1 MKAKLAVLALGVG
14 MSATRGRS
22 QPPTHATI
30 RRHLSVLFAAV
41 GLVAM
46 LAGVVAGASKT
57 LDIYFID
64 TEGGQSTLLVSPSGE
79 TFMIDTGFA
88 GLDTPNPDKDA
99 GRDAARI
106 ADVARIAKVTR
117 IDTLLATHFHG
128 DHASGIARLAE
139 KLPVRTLVDH
149 GPALQDVPTMKQ
161 KVGEYSPD
169 WAAAFAKGK
178 HQVVAAGDRIAVKG
192 LVVTVVEALG
202 KQIDRPGTPNDTCSN
217 IQKRPDG
224 NPEDTASVGVVVQ
237 YGKFRF
243 ANFGDLPWNQEILL
257 LCPNNRVGTIDVY
270 EAAGHGREP
279 TPAAYAMAPRI
290 AVLDNGARKGGG
302 AATLKGF
309 KASPGFGDLWQLHKN
324 VMGGPDGNPPD
335 EFTANFEDTD
345 NTMHAAHY
353 LKVSAKDDGSF
364 TMINSRTG
372 ATKEY
377 PARKGTNQT
386 R

>member
-1 MKAKLAVLALGVG
+1 MKAKLPVLALGVG
-14 MSATRGRS
+14 MSATRWHS
-22 QPPTHATI
+22 QPPTTATV
-30 RRHLSVLFAAV
+30 RRHVFVLSAAV

-64 TEGGQSTLLVSPSGE
+64 TEGGQATLVVAPSGE
-79 TFMIDTGFA
+79 TFLIDTGFA
-88 GLDTPNPDKDA
+88 GLDTNNPDKDVA
-99 GRDAARI
+99 RDAHRI
-106 ADVARIAKVTR
+106 ADVARIAKVKR
-117 IDTLLATHFHG
+117 IDALLATHFHG
-128 DHASGIARLAE
+128 DHAGGVTHLTE
-139 KLPVRTLVDH
+139 VLPVRVFVDH
-149 GPALQDVPTMKQ
+149 GPATQDVPTMKQ
-161 KVGEYSPD
+161 KVGEYSED
-169 WAAAFAKGK
+169 WAAAFAKGT
-178 HQVVAAGDRIAVKG
+178 HQVVAPGDRIAVKG
-192 LVVTVVEALG
+192 LDVTVVEALG
-202 KQIDRPGTPNDTCSN
+202 RQIGRSGSPNSNCSD

-224 NPEDTASVGVVVQ
+224 NPEDTASVGIVVQ

-302 AATLKGF
+302 AAMLKGF
-309 KASPGFGDLWQLHKN
+309 KASPGFEDLWQLHKN

-353 LKVSAKDDGSF
+353 LKVSAKDNGSF

>member
-14 MSATRGRS
+14 NSATRWRS
-22 QPPTHATI
+22 QPPSQATM
-30 RRHLSVLFAAV
+30 RRHVSVVSAAV

-46 LAGVVAGASKT
+46 LASVVAGASKT

-64 TEGGQSTLLVSPSGE
+64 TEGGQSTLLVSPLGE
-79 TFMIDTGFA
+79 TFMIDAGFA
-88 GLDTPNPDKDA
+88 GLDTNNPDKDVA
-99 GRDAARI
+99 RDAHRI
-106 ADVARIAKVTR
+106 ADVAKIAKVKR
-117 IDTLLATHFHG
+117 IDALLATHFHG
-128 DHASGIARLAE
+128 DHASGVTHLTEVLPAR
-139 KLPVRTLVDH
+139 VFVDH
-149 GPALQDVPTMKQ
+149 GPATQDVPTMKQ
-161 KVGEYSPD
+161 RVGEYSEY
-169 WAAAFAKGK
+169 WAVAFAKAK
-178 HQVVAAGDRIAVKG
+178 HQVVAPGDRIAVKG
-192 LVVTVVEALG
+192 LDVTVVEALG
-202 KQIDRPGTPNDTCSN
+202 RQIDRPGPPNGNCSN

-224 NPEDTASVGVVVQ
+224 NPEDTASVGVLVQ
-237 YGKFRF
+237 FGKFRF

-257 LCPNNRVGTIDVY
+257 LCPKNRVGVIDVY
-270 EAAGHGREP
+270 EAAGHRREP

-309 KASPGFGDLWQLHKN
+309 NASPGFEDLWQLHRS

-353 LKVSAKDDGSF
+353 LKVSARDNGSF

-372 ATKEY
+372 ATKAY
-377 PARKGTNQT
+377 PARKGTTQT

>member
-1 MKAKLAVLALGVG
+1 M
-14 MSATRGRS
+14 R
-22 QPPTHATI
+22 P
-30 RRHLSVLFAAV
+30 HLSVLSAAL
-41 GLVAM
+41 GLAAM
-46 LAGVVAGASKT
+46 MAGAVIGQSNT

-128 DHASGIARLAE
+128 DHAGGIARLAE

-161 KVGEYSPD
+161 TVGAYADD
-169 WAAAFAKGK
+169 WAAAFAKGQ
-178 HQVVAAGDRIAVKG
+178 HQVVAPGDKIAVRG
-192 LVVTVVEALG
+192 LDVTVVEALG
-202 KQIDRPGTPNDTCSN
+202 KQIERAGPPNPNCSN
-217 IQKRPDG
+217 IPQRQGG

-237 YGKFRF
+237 YGMFRF

-257 LCPNNRVGTIDVY
+257 LCPNNRVGVIDVY

-309 KASPGFGDLWQLHKN
+309 KASSGFEDLWQLHKN
-324 VMGGPDGNPPD
+324 VMGGVEGNPPD
-335 EFTANFEDTD
+335 EFSANFEDTD

-364 TMINSRTG
+364 SMFNSRTG
-372 ATKEY
+372 ATKTY
-377 PARKGTNQT
+377 PVRKGTN
-386 R
+386 